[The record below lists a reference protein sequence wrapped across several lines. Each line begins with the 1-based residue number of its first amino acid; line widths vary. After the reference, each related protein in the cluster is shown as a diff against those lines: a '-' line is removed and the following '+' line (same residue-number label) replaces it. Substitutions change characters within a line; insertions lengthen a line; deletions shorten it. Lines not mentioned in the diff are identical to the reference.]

1 MIVPGHEDRIAQL
14 ESRLASEPSAR
25 REPAVS
31 ELELLADLYL
41 QADHYTPAL
50 ETIERLLERPEA
62 RALSADRRAGLE
74 SKCITCKLLRGD
86 AQGALAHAREIML
99 REASISSTPLRSRL
113 HLQSGEALFAL
124 SRLEDAAT
132 AAARGL
138 ELADETGD
146 LSLSAWALSLTGR
159 LAYRGGEL
167 EQARDLY
174 EQSLA
179 LYRRIGDDTGAAHV
193 RNNLALIHKTL
204 CEWEAA
210 ATYLKQTLETHRR
223 TGHLAETLAPM
234 HNLGIVYQKS
244 GDWKQAADWYGQA
257 RQVAIQL
264 GDERRGIHVAIG
276 LGNVARL
283 ERRWEEAHTL
293 LGEALER
300 SRAQGSRR
308 EEVLALE
315 FLGELSFDREKPE
328 DALAR
333 YQEALRLAERV
344 CPEGDLVVEI
354 ERRSAE
360 AYLAVGRL
368 DAAESACQRAGRL
381 ARQIDDRLEF
391 AVTERIAGSIA
402 LARGRHDDAFVSWKV
417 AVSLLEAAHER
428 LELGKTLLA
437 MGRAS
442 TDAAHARRYLYRAGA
457 LFAGLSIPYW
467 LELTEREI
475 ERAGASAETH
485 APRPTSLMG
494 RRHRA
499 PGLVACSNAM
509 RQVETLARRAAST
522 ELSVLIT
529 GETGTGKEL
538 IARTIHSLSA
548 RAARPFLAI
557 NCGALRVELALSQL
571 FGHRKGAFTG
581 AHADGAGLVEAA
593 HGGTLFLDEVGELPL
608 DVQVTLL
615 RFLESGEYM
624 RLGETE
630 VRRADV
636 RIITATNR
644 ELRGADEKLF
654 RRDLLFRLNEVEIR
668 VPALRERRDDVTP
681 LARHFLAFYGGIDGP
696 TLTTDAESVLRA
708 YPWPG
713 NVRELENVMKRVAA
727 LHAGDAVVSADT
739 LVPFLNHPEGGS
751 PEGSP
756 GGSRDRSIIAGPV
769 GPARDDRREILDA
782 YAQARGNKSRA
793 AALLGISRKTLYA
806 RLKRLNLD
814 LP

>member
-1 MIVPGHEDRIAQL
+1 VPGHEDRIVQL
-14 ESRLASEPSAR
+14 ESRLASDPSPQ

-31 ELELLADLYL
+31 ELEMLADLYL

-86 AQGALAHAREIML
+86 AQGALAHAREMML

-124 SRLEDAAT
+124 GRLEDAAT
-132 AAARGL
+132 AATRGL
-138 ELADETGD
+138 ELADEAGD
-146 LSLSAWALSLTGR
+146 LSLSAWALSLSGR

-167 EQARDLY
+167 DQARDLY

-179 LYRRIGDDTGAAHV
+179 LYRRISDETGAAHV

-210 ATYLKQTLETHRR
+210 AAYLKQTIETYRR
-223 TGHLAETLAPM
+223 TGHLAETLSPM

-244 GDWKQAADWYGQA
+244 GDWKQAAEWYAQA
-257 RQVAIQL
+257 RQIAIQI
-264 GDERRGIHVAIG
+264 GDERRGINVAIG

-283 ERRWEEAHTL
+283 ERRFDEAEVL
-293 LGEALER
+293 LDDALQR
-300 SRAQGSRR
+300 ARAQGTRR

-315 FLGELSFDREKPE
+315 FLGELSYDRERLE
-328 DALAR
+328 DAMIR
-333 YQEALRLAERV
+333 YQDALRLAERV
-344 CPEGDLVVEI
+344 CPDGDLVVEI

-360 AYLAVGRL
+360 AFVSLGRL

-391 AVTERIAGSIA
+391 AVTERVAGSIA
-402 LARGRHDDAFVSWKV
+402 LARGRLDDAFVSWKV

-428 LELGKTLLA
+428 FELGRTLIM

-442 TDAAHARRYLYRAGA
+442 TDPAQARRYLYRAGA
-457 LFAGLSIPYW
+457 LFAGHSIPYW
-467 LELTEREI
+467 LEIAERES
-475 ERAGASAETH
+475 ERVGSTAETP

-499 PGLVACSNAM
+499 PGLVANSNAM

-548 RAARPFLAI
+548 RSARPFLAI
-557 NCGALRVELALSQL
+557 NCGALRVELALS
-571 FGHRKGAFTG
+571 
-581 AHADGAGLVEAA
+581 
-593 HGGTLFLDEVGELPL
+593 
-608 DVQVTLL
+608 
-615 RFLESGEYM
+615 
-624 RLGETE
+624 
-630 VRRADV
+630 
-636 RIITATNR
+636 
-644 ELRGADEKLF
+644 
-654 RRDLLFRLNEVEIR
+654 
-668 VPALRERRDDVTP
+668 
-681 LARHFLAFYGGIDGP
+681 
-696 TLTTDAESVLRA
+696 
-708 YPWPG
+708 
-713 NVRELENVMKRVAA
+713 
-727 LHAGDAVVSADT
+727 
-739 LVPFLNHPEGGS
+739 
-751 PEGSP
+751 
-756 GGSRDRSIIAGPV
+756 
-769 GPARDDRREILDA
+769 
-782 YAQARGNKSRA
+782 
-793 AALLGISRKTLYA
+793 
-806 RLKRLNLD
+806 
-814 LP
+814 